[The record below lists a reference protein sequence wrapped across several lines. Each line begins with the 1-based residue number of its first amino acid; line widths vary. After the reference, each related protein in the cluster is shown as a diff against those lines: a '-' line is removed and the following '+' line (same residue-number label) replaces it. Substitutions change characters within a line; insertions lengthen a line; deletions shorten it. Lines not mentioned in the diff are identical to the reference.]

1 VSVRATVL
9 AAIVTATAALVLA
22 LFLLQEPLVEV
33 RQTSYTRTELLDVAR
48 YVSRE
53 LGRGRTPDEV
63 ADRTGALNGAR
74 VAIFDGAGRLVGDTA
89 LDGDALEPSD
99 HMVGP
104 EIALAKE
111 RGVGWAVRP
120 NEEGVATIYGA
131 IADGEQVIQVSR
143 PASSIEAAGASIRE
157 LTFAGG
163 LIAIL
168 TSALLAYAITRQIV
182 GPIESVTR
190 TADALAKGDLAARA
204 NLDRRDEIGRL
215 GRSLDQMATR
225 LDEQLV
231 EARAEH
237 DRLRAM
243 LESMVEAVLVT
254 SPGGRV
260 ILVNRSLEPWV
271 AADPLGKKVT
281 DVVTDEGLRSA
292 IRKARKG
299 KESRVELEAPFRG
312 EIRYHIA
319 HVTPVEREGGVI
331 VVLHDV
337 SDLKRADR
345 VRRDFVANASHELRT
360 PLTAIRGFT
369 ETLRDGAASD
379 RETATRFLGAI
390 LRHTNRLQRLVDDLL
405 ALSRAESDDQKFE
418 IGPVE
423 LRPLARDVV
432 EGLEGRGDP
441 RNISVNVEG
450 FDDVPP
456 VRANHVALEHILLN
470 LLDNAIKYTREG
482 GVVTLRARAV
492 NDRVVVEVHDN
503 GPGIA
508 ADQRERIFER
518 FYRVDAGRG
527 RDQGGTGLGLSIV
540 KHLVQRIGA
549 KIEVESELGVGTTFR
564 VTLGRAEPE

>member
-33 RQTSYTRTELLDVAR
+33 RQTSYTRNELIDLARHVAH
-48 YVSRE
+48 E
-53 LGRGRTPDEV
+53 LERGSAPDEV
-63 ADRTGALNGAR
+63 ADRAGALNGAR
-74 VAIFDGAGRLVGDTA
+74 VAIFDPDGVLTGDTA
-89 LDGDALEPSD
+89 LDGAALVRGE
-99 HMVGP
+99 HMAGP
-104 EIALAKE
+104 EIELARE

-120 NEEGVATIYGA
+120 NEQGVATIYGA
-131 IADGEQVIQVSR
+131 IADGAHVIQVSR
-143 PASSIEAAGASIRE
+143 PASSIRAAGASIRE

-182 GPIESVTR
+182 RPIESVTR

-215 GRSLDQMATR
+215 GRSLDHMATR

-243 LESMVEAVLVT
+243 LDSMVEAVMVT

-271 AADPLGKKVT
+271 AADPLGKKVS
-281 DVVTDEGLRSA
+281 DVVTDEGLRAA

-299 KESRVELEAPFRG
+299 RESRVELEAPFRG
-312 EIRYHIA
+312 EVRYQIA

-345 VRRDFVANASHELRT
+345 IRRDFVANASHELRT

-379 RETATRFLGAI
+379 RETSTRFLGAI

-423 LRPLARDVV
+423 LLPIARDVV

-441 RNISVNVEG
+441 RGISVQVEG
-450 FDDVPP
+450 FDDLPA
-456 VRANHVALEHILLN
+456 VRANQLALEHILVN
-470 LLDNAIKYTREG
+470 LLDNAIKYTRDG
-482 GVVTLRARAV
+482 GVVTLRARAIG
-492 NDRVVVEVHDN
+492 DRVILEVHDN

-540 KHLVQRIGA
+540 KHLVQRIDA

-564 VTLGRAEPE
+564 VTLGRAEPG

>member
-33 RQTSYTRTELLDVAR
+33 RQTSYTRAELLAAAR
-48 YVSRE
+48 YTAHE
-53 LGRGRTPDEV
+53 LSRGRRADEV
-63 ADRTGALNGAR
+63 ADRVGALDAAR
-74 VAIFDGAGRLVGDTA
+74 VAIFDETGRRIGDTA
-89 LDGDALEPSD
+89 FDDEAIAAAPRPAGAELD
-99 HMVGP
+99 
-104 EIALAKE
+104 LATE
-111 RGVGWAVRP
+111 RGVGWSVRD
-120 NEEGVATIYGA
+120 NEDGVPTIYGA
-131 IADGEQVIQVSR
+131 IFEEGRLIQVSR
-143 PASSIEAAGASIRE
+143 PATSIDAARASLRE

-190 TADALAKGDLAARA
+190 TADALAKGDLTARA
-204 NLDRRDEIGRL
+204 NIDRRDEIGRL
-215 GRSLDQMATR
+215 GRSLDQMAVR
-225 LDEQLV
+225 LDEQLHD
-231 EARAEH
+231 ARAEH

-243 LESMVEAVLVT
+243 LDSMVEAVLVT
-254 SPGGRV
+254 SPDGRV
-260 ILVNRSLEPWV
+260 ILANRSLEPFV
-271 AADPLGKKVT
+271 EAQALGKKVT
-281 DVVTDEGLRSA
+281 DVVADEGLRTA

-299 KESRVELEAPFRG
+299 KESRVELEAPLG
-312 EIRYHIA
+312 GDVRYLLA

-337 SDLKRADR
+337 TDLKRADR
-345 VRRDFVANASHELRT
+345 IRRDFVANASHELRT
-360 PLTAIRGFT
+360 PLTAIRGFA

-390 LRHTNRLQRLVDDLL
+390 LRHTHRLQRLVDDLL

-418 IGPVE
+418 LGPVE

-432 EGLEGRGDP
+432 EGLEARGDQ
-441 RNISVNVEG
+441 RRVTVAIEG
-450 FDDVPP
+450 FEDLPA
-456 VRANHVALEHILLN
+456 VRGNHWALEHVLVN
-470 LLDNAIKYTREG
+470 LLDNALKYTREG
-482 GVVTLRARAV
+482 GAVTLRARAAPAH
-492 NDRVVVEVHDN
+492 VVLEVHDN

-508 ADQRERIFER
+508 ADHRERIFER

-549 KIEVESELGVGTTFR
+549 KIDVESELGVGTTFR
-564 VTLGRAEPE
+564 VTLARADPG